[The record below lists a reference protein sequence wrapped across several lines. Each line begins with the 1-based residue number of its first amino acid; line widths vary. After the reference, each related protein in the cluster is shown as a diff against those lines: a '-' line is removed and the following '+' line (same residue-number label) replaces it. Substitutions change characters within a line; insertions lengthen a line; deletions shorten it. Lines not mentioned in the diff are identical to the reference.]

1 MTDHPPDERGLE
13 LRELFFETSQ
23 ELLQALNEEALKLE
37 KKPGD
42 EEIVRVIRRTVHT
55 LKGDSAA
62 CGMRELSELAHQ
74 FEDAL
79 SLEGTATQAAVAEIA
94 FAAADVFTEMIAAY
108 RGGGKLPSTK
118 SLSNRISQLTAP
130 APAPAQARTVQT
142 RSATPKSSNSK
153 ATGSKSARAKAARGK
168 STSSKSTGRKSDRK
182 ASSGKKSA
190 VKASASRKS
199 GGKTASTKRTA
210 AKTKTKTTTGKK
222 ATTRAISARAISAR
236 ATSAAAISADATADT
251 PTAAKPTTAKTSTAR
266 TADKVAAHWTEY
278 EKLAMHKAQGAGLS
292 VYHVVV
298 KIDPHC
304 AMPIAGRQLIHNALG
319 AVGQVIAVHPDAKS
333 PAASKQVEF
342 VLASGQTVAQI
353 SAKGKIPTI
362 AEEVTVEQMLAPSLE
377 PQRATNETVLAPEAA
392 DEETLPQSAAG
403 AADVSS
409 ATTSTSAIPAVQEN
423 LLRVEASRIDSVL
436 NLVGELIIGKSML
449 QQALSEFSKRYPKE
463 LLRGKFSDAMAFQA
477 RVLND
482 LQRSVMKIR
491 MVPVDQLFRRFPRMV
506 RDVSRQCGRD
516 VELDVSG
523 QDTDLDKGILDAIA
537 EPLTHLVRNAVS
549 HGIEPPEERR
559 KSGKAPRGRIR
570 LNAYHHGNQVVVEV
584 IDDGR
589 GIDAQKIRA
598 KAIELG
604 MMTAEEAP
612 RLSEAETLE
621 YIFRPGF
628 STAEQVTEV
637 SGRGVGMDVVQ
648 SVLHRLKANISVETR
663 PGQGTT
669 FRLKL
674 PLTLAIIKALLFWVE
689 QRLYAIPLNAVLEI
703 ARTFETEVHQVDNY
717 EVLQLRNQVLPL
729 LRLGRPVGEDR
740 KSKLFVL
747 VITVGERKYGLIV
760 DALEGE
766 EELVIKA
773 LDDHTFHTDLVSGAS
788 ILGDGRVVLILNLP
802 AVVEHVARARPE
814 ELGQCNAG
822 LLLSHTERARLAM
835 SQIMTPAVGGQA

>member
-1 MTDHPPDERGLE
+1 MTHSPDERGLE

-37 KKPGD
+37 KRPGD
-42 EEIVRVIRRTVHT
+42 EEIVRSIRRTVHT

-62 CGMRELSELAHQ
+62 CGLRELSELAHQ

-79 SLEGTATQAAVAEIA
+79 SLEGTATQTAVAEIA
-94 FAAADVFTEMIAAY
+94 FAAADVFTDMIAAY
-108 RGGGKLPSTK
+108 HSGARMPSTK
-118 SLSNRISQLTAP
+118 ALSKKISDLTA
-130 APAPAQARTVQT
+130 APASGKTRRTKKAT
-142 RSATPKSSNSK
+142 GRTSASK
-153 ATGSKSARAKAARGK
+153 ATGGKTSAAKTQAARPSAKAA
-168 STSSKSTGRKSDRK
+168 
-182 ASSGKKSA
+182 
-190 VKASASRKS
+190 
-199 GGKTASTKRTA
+199 
-210 AKTKTKTTTGKK
+210 
-222 ATTRAISARAISAR
+222 
-236 ATSAAAISADATADT
+236 AAAL
-251 PTAAKPTTAKTSTAR
+251 
-266 TADKVAAHWTEY
+266 WTEY
-278 EKLAMHKAQGAGLS
+278 ENLAMSKAQASGLA
-292 VYHVVV
+292 VYHVTI

-304 AMPIAGRQLIHNALG
+304 AMPIAGRQLIHNAL
-319 AVGQVIAVHPDAKS
+319 ASVGQIVTVRPDAKS
-333 PAASKQVEF
+333 PAAAKHVEF
-342 VLASGQTVAQI
+342 VLATSQTAEQI
-353 SAKGKIPTI
+353 AAKGRIPTI
-362 AEEVTVEQMLAPSLE
+362 AEEVILELLLAANPSPQPSVEASGTAGEEASDASASEPAAPHGS
-377 PQRATNETVLAPEAA
+377 
-392 DEETLPQSAAG
+392 
-403 AADVSS
+403 
-409 ATTSTSAIPAVQEN
+409 PAVVAAQEN

-449 QQALSEFSKRYPKE
+449 QQALNEFSKRYPKE
-463 LLRGKFSDAMAFQA
+463 LLRGKFGDAMAFQA

-506 RDVSRQCGRD
+506 RDVSRQCGRE
-516 VELDVSG
+516 VELDISG

-549 HGIEPPEERR
+549 HGIETPEERR
-559 KSGKAPRGRIR
+559 KLGKAAQGIVR

-584 IDDGR
+584 SDDGR

-604 MMTAEEAP
+604 MTTAEEAA
-612 RLSEAETLE
+612 RMSEAEILDF
-621 YIFRPGF
+621 IFRPGF

-648 SVLHRLKANISVETR
+648 SVLHRLKASISVETR
-663 PGQGTT
+663 PGKGTT

-729 LRLGRPVGEDR
+729 LRLGRPVADEDR

-773 LDDHTFHTDLVSGAS
+773 LDDQTFQTDLVSGAS

-814 ELGQCNAG
+814 QLGHCNSG
-822 LLLSHTERARLAM
+822 LLLSHTDRVRLAL
-835 SQIMTPAVGGQA
+835 TPAAGGQA

>member
-1 MTDHPPDERGLE
+1 MTNPPNDERGAE
-13 LRELFFETSQ
+13 LWELFFETSQ
-23 ELLQALNEEALKLE
+23 ELLQALNDEALKLE

-62 CGMRELSELAHQ
+62 CGLRELSELAHQ

-79 SLEGTATQAAVAEIA
+79 SLEGTAAQTAVAEIA
-94 FAAADVFTEMIAAY
+94 FAAADVFTAMIAAY
-108 RGGGKLPSTK
+108 RSGSKLPSTK
-118 SLSNRISQLTAP
+118 TLSKKIQDLTAVP
-130 APAPAQARTVQT
+130 TPGKAKRT
-142 RSATPKSSNSK
+142 RKSSK
-153 ATGSKSARAKAARGK
+153 
-168 STSSKSTGRKSDRK
+168 
-182 ASSGKKSA
+182 
-190 VKASASRKS
+190 V
-199 GGKTASTKRTA
+199 A
-210 AKTKTKTTTGKK
+210 AKTS
-222 ATTRAISARAISAR
+222 SASA
-236 ATSAAAISADATADT
+236 
-251 PTAAKPTTAKTSTAR
+251 P
-266 TADKVAAHWTEY
+266 VAEIWTEQ
-278 EKLAMHKAQGAGLS
+278 EKLAMIEAQSGGQD

-304 AMPIAGRQLIHNALG
+304 AMPIAGRQLIHNAIGVMGPVL
-319 AVGQVIAVHPDAKS
+319 AVRPDAKS

-342 VLASGQTVAQI
+342 VLGSVQTAEQI
-353 SAKGKIPTI
+353 AAKCKIPTI
-362 AEEVTVEQMLAPSLE
+362 AGEVTVELLMSAAEKKSLGELATPLE
-377 PQRATNETVLAPEAA
+377 AIAAQIALPAA
-392 DEETLPQSAAG
+392 DLVNTPAQVSLPAPMQEPVATPTL
-403 AADVSS
+403 
-409 ATTSTSAIPAVQEN
+409 QEN
-423 LLRVEASRIDSVL
+423 ILRVDAGRIDNVL

-449 QQALSEFSKRYPKE
+449 QQALNEFSKRYPKE
-463 LLRGKFSDAMAFQA
+463 LLRGKFADAMAFQA

-506 RDVSRQCGRD
+506 RDVSRQCGRE
-516 VELDVSG
+516 VELDISG

-549 HGIEPPEERR
+549 HGIESAEERR
-559 KSGKAPRGRIR
+559 KLGKKPEGTIR

-584 IDDGR
+584 TDDGR
-589 GIDAQKIRA
+589 GIDSQKIRA

-604 MMTAEEAP
+604 MTTADEAA
-612 RLSEAETLE
+612 RLTEAETLDF
-621 YIFRPGF
+621 IFRPGF

-648 SVLHRLKANISVETR
+648 SVLHRLKASVSVETHL
-663 PGQGTT
+663 GQGTT

-729 LRLGRPVGEDR
+729 LRLGRPVSDTER
-740 KSKLFVL
+740 KAKLFVL

-760 DALEGE
+760 DLLEGE

-773 LDDHTFHTDLVSGAS
+773 LDDHTFQTDLVSGAS

-802 AVVEHVARARPE
+802 AVVEHVARARPT
-814 ELGQCNAG
+814 ELGQCNSG
-822 LLLSHTERARLAM
+822 LLLSHTDRVRLAL
-835 SQIMTPAVGGQA
+835 TPVQGGQA

>member
-94 FAAADVFTEMIAAY
+94 FAAADVFAEMIAAY
-108 RGGGKLPSTK
+108 RTGGKLPSTK
-118 SLSNRISQLTAP
+118 NLSKRISDLTA
-130 APAPAQARTVQT
+130 APASISAKNART
-142 RSATPKSSNSK
+142 RSIGSK
-153 ATGSKSARAKAARGK
+153 DAGSKSTTSKTA
-168 STSSKSTGRKSDRK
+168 SSKSTGRKSSSK
-182 ASSGKKSA
+182 SSSGSSSKTSKKSA

-199 GGKTASTKRTA
+199 AGKTAAAKRTA
-210 AKTKTKTTTGKK
+210 AKTTTAKMISDK
-222 ATTRAISARAISAR
+222 MVSDQSAEAKSATAT
-236 ATSAAAISADATADT
+236 TSAAR
-251 PTAAKPTTAKTSTAR
+251 TTA
-266 TADKVAAHWTEY
+266 KVAAHWTEY
-278 EKLAMHKAQGAGLS
+278 ENMAMQKAQAAGLS
-292 VYHVVV
+292 VYHAVV

-304 AMPIAGRQLIHNALG
+304 AMPIAGRQLIHNALSS
-319 AVGQVIAVHPDAKS
+319 VGQVIAVHPDAKS
-333 PAASKQVEF
+333 PAASKYVEF
-342 VLASGQTVAQI
+342 VLASTQTVPQI
-353 SAKGKIPTI
+353 QAKGRIPTI
-362 AEEVTVEQMLAPSLE
+362 AEEVTVELMLAPSPA
-377 PQRATNETVLAPEAA
+377 PQKAAYETDPAPEAA
-392 DEETLPQSAAG
+392 GDGSLSDPAVNASETPSAAP
-403 AADVSS
+403 AAAVP
-409 ATTSTSAIPAVQEN
+409 ATSEN
-423 LLRVEASRIDSVL
+423 LLRVEAGRIDSVL

-449 QQALSEFSKRYPKE
+449 QQAVIELSRLYPKE
-463 LLRGKFSDAMAFQA
+463 ALRGKFSDAMAFQA

-506 RDVSRQCGRD
+506 RDVSRQCARE
-516 VELDVSG
+516 VELVLSG
-523 QDTDLDKGILDAIA
+523 HDTDLDKGILDAIA
-537 EPLTHLVRNAVS
+537 EPLTHLVRNAIS
-549 HGIEPPEERR
+549 HGIESPEERR
-559 KSGKAPRGRIR
+559 KLGKPAQGMVK
-570 LNAYHHGNQVVVEV
+570 LNAYHQGNQVVVE
-584 IDDGR
+584 ITDDGR
-589 GIDAQKIRA
+589 GIDVNKIRA

-604 MMTAEEAP
+604 FTTPEEAA
-612 RLSEAETLE
+612 RLTETETLDF
-621 YIFRPGF
+621 IFRPGF
-628 STAEQVTEV
+628 STADQVTEV

-648 SVLHRLKANISVETR
+648 SVLRRLKASIRVDTR

-669 FRLKL
+669 FSLKL
-674 PLTLAIIKALLFWVE
+674 PLTLAIIKALMFWVE
-689 QRLYAIPLNAVLEI
+689 QRLYAIPLNAVVEI
-703 ARTFETEVHQVDNY
+703 SRTFESEVHQVDNY

-729 LRLGRPVGEDR
+729 LLRRPRVESDER
-740 KSKLFVL
+740 KAKLFIL
-747 VITVGERKYGLIV
+747 VILVGERKYGLIV

-814 ELGQCNAG
+814 QLGQCNSG
-822 LLLSHTERARLAM
+822 LLLSHTDRARLAM
-835 SQIMTPAVGGQA
+835 APIMTPAMGGQA

>member
-1 MTDHPPDERGLE
+1 MTNSPDERGAE

-23 ELLQALNEEALKLE
+23 ELLQALNDEALKLE

-62 CGMRELSELAHQ
+62 CGLRELSEISHQ

-79 SLEGTATQAAVAEIA
+79 SVEGTATQVAVAEIA

-108 RGGGKLPSTK
+108 RTGKKLPSTK
-118 SLSNRISQLTAP
+118 ALSKKIQDLTAVP
-130 APAPAQARTVQT
+130 AAGKTRRT
-142 RSATPKSSNSK
+142 KKGK
-153 ATGSKSARAKAARGK
+153 ATS
-168 STSSKSTGRKSDRK
+168 
-182 ASSGKKSA
+182 
-190 VKASASRKS
+190 
-199 GGKTASTKRTA
+199 
-210 AKTKTKTTTGKK
+210 
-222 ATTRAISARAISAR
+222 ISAKSVE
-236 ATSAAAISADATADT
+236 D
-251 PTAAKPTTAKTSTAR
+251 
-266 TADKVAAHWTEY
+266 WTEY
-278 EKLAMHKAQGAGLS
+278 EKLAMTKAQASGLA

-298 KIDPHC
+298 KIDAHC

-319 AVGQVIAVHPDAKS
+319 QVGQIVAVRPDAKA

-342 VLASGQTVAQI
+342 VLASGQTVEQI
-353 SAKGKIPTI
+353 AAKGKIPTI
-362 AEEVTVEQMLAPSLE
+362 AEEVAVELMLE
-377 PQRATNETVLAPEAA
+377 PSATAKSALDEAA
-392 DEETLPQSAAG
+392 IKAEGAREPATGDPNEPGEAASEH
-403 AADVSS
+403 AAVENFPVG
-409 ATTSTSAIPAVQEN
+409 IPAPTEPIVHAQEN
-423 LLRVEASRIDSVL
+423 ILRVEAGRIDNVL

-463 LLRGKFSDAMAFQA
+463 LLRGKFADAMAFQA

-491 MVPVDQLFRRFPRMV
+491 MVPVEQLFRRFPRMV
-506 RDVSRQCGRD
+506 RDVSRQCGRE
-516 VELDVSG
+516 VELTLSG
-523 QDTDLDKGILDAIA
+523 QETDLDKGILDAIA

-549 HGIEPPEERR
+549 HGIETTEERR
-559 KSGKAPRGRIR
+559 KLGKPAHGTIR
-570 LNAYHHGNQVVVEV
+570 LNAYHHGNQVVLEV
-584 IDDGR
+584 HDDGR
-589 GIDAQKIRA
+589 GIDTKKIRA

-604 MMTAEEAP
+604 MTTPEEAS
-612 RLSEAETLE
+612 RLNEAETLDF
-621 YIFRPGF
+621 IFRPGF

-648 SVLHRLKANISVETR
+648 SVLHRLKASISVETR
-663 PGQGTT
+663 PGEGTT

-689 QRLYAIPLNAVLEI
+689 QRLYAVPSNAVLEI
-703 ARTFETEVHQVDNY
+703 ARTPESEVHQVDNY

-729 LRLGRPVGEDR
+729 LRLGRPVDKIDH

-747 VITVGERKYGLIV
+747 VILVGERKYGLIV

-773 LDDHTFHTDLVSGAS
+773 LDDQTFSTDLVSGAS

-802 AVVEHVARARPE
+802 AVVEHVARWRPDE
-814 ELGQCNAG
+814 AGQSNSG
-822 LLLSHTERARLAM
+822 LLLSHTDRVRLAL
-835 SQIMTPAVGGQA
+835 TPVAGGQPS